1 MDNPSEG
8 SNGPL
13 DVNQASSLF
22 SAALDAP
29 TEPPESEKP
38 EKQAAAEPEAA
49 PPEAEATEA
58 PQEAEAQAPEAEP
71 TVTVKIDGKDVEVPL
86 SELKNGYQRQA
97 DYTRK
102 TMEAAEQRKAAEAE
116 RSQALQERQAYAAN
130 LQRMQ
135 AQLEGALQQQ
145 QQTNWEELLQ
155 SDPVEYLKQQHQAQA
170 RQAQLSQVYAEQQ
183 RVAALQQAEAQQAH
197 LRHLQAQQEDL
208 LAKLP
213 EWKDEA
219 KSKAEK
225 VAIREYL
232 AQQGYEPD
240 AINNIADARAVIL
253 ARKAMLYDQ
262 MVGKA
267 SAAAKKVSTLPTK
280 VERPGQGENPGLDRR
295 SSAYQRLSKT
305 GRAEDAAALFASIL

>member
-1 MDNPSEG
+1 MEI
-8 SNGPL
+8 
-13 DVNQASSLF
+13 
-22 SAALDAP
+22 
-29 TEPPESEKP
+29 K
-38 EKQAAAEPEAA
+38 
-49 PPEAEATEA
+49 
-58 PQEAEAQAPEAEP
+58 
-71 TVTVKIDGKDVEVPL
+71 L

-102 TMEAAEQRKAAEAE
+102 TMEVAEQRKAAEQQQA
-116 RSQALQERQAYAAN
+116 QALQERQAYAAN

-135 AQLEGALQQQ
+135 VQLEGALQQQ
-145 QQTNWEELLQ
+145 QQTNWEELLS
-155 SDPVEYLKQQHQAQA
+155 SDPVEYLKQQRIAQE
-170 RQAQLSQVYAEQQ
+170 RQAQLQQVYAEQQ
-183 RVAALQQAEAQQAH
+183 KVAALQQAESQNAYV
-197 LRHLQAQQEDL
+197 RHLQAQQEDL

-232 AQQGYEPD
+232 ASQGYEQN
-240 AINNIADARAVIL
+240 AIDSIADARAVIL

-280 VERPGQGENPGLDRR
+280 VERPGSGETSGITPRTAALLKLNKSG
-295 SSAYQRLSKT
+295 KV
-305 GRAEDAAALFASIL
+305 EDAARAFATIL

>member
-8 SNGPL
+8 STGPL

-22 SAALDAP
+22 SEALD
-29 TEPPESEKP
+29 P
-38 EKQAAAEPEAA
+38 EKQAAAEPAAA
-49 PPEAEATEA
+49 PPEPDAAEA
-58 PQEAEAQAPEAEP
+58 PPEAEAQAPEAEP

-102 TMEAAEQRKAAEAE
+102 TMEVSEQRKAAEAE
-116 RSQALQERQAYAAN
+116 RAQALQERQAYAAN

-170 RQAQLSQVYAEQQ
+170 RQAQLNQVYAEQQ
-183 RVAALQQAEAQQAH
+183 RISALQQAEQAQVRQSYLAQQ
-197 LRHLQAQQEDL
+197 QEEL

-213 EWKDEA
+213 EWKDA
-219 KSKAEK
+219 QKAQAEK
-225 VAIREYL
+225 TALRNYL
-232 AQQGYEPD
+232 LESGYDRQTVETITD
-240 AINNIADARAVIL
+240 AKAVLL

-267 SAAAKKVSTLPTK
+267 SAAAKRVSTLPTK
-280 VERPGQGENPGLDRR
+280 VERPGTGDNPGLDRR

-305 GRAEDAAALFASIL
+305 GKAEDAAALFATIL

>member
-8 SNGPL
+8 STGPL

-22 SAALDAP
+22 SEALD
-29 TEPPESEKP
+29 P
-38 EKQAAAEPEAA
+38 EKQAAAEPAAA
-49 PPEAEATEA
+49 PPEAQAAEA

-102 TMEAAEQRKAAEAE
+102 TMEVSEQRKAAEAE
-116 RSQALQERQAYAAN
+116 RAQALQERQAYAAN
-130 LQRMQ
+130 LHRMQ

-170 RQAQLSQVYAEQQ
+170 RQAQLNQVYAEQQ
-183 RVAALQQAEAQQAH
+183 RISALQQAEQAQVRQSYLAQQ
-197 LRHLQAQQEDL
+197 QEEL

-219 KSKAEK
+219 KAKAEK
-225 VAIREYL
+225 TALRDYL
-232 AQQGYEPD
+232 LESGYDRQTVETITD
-240 AINNIADARAVIL
+240 AKAVLL

-267 SAAAKKVSTLPTK
+267 SAAAKRVSTLPTK
-280 VERPGQGENPGLDRR
+280 VERPGTGDNPGLDRR

-305 GRAEDAAALFASIL
+305 GKAEDAAALFATIL

>member
-1 MDNPSEG
+1 MDNPTPG

-22 SAALDAP
+22 STVL
-29 TEPPESEKP
+29 EPPSEE
-38 EKQAAAEPEAA
+38 EKQAAAEPVAA
-49 PPEAEATEA
+49 PPEAEAAEA
-58 PQEAEAQAPEAEP
+58 SPEAEAQAPEAEP

-102 TMEAAEQRKAAEAE
+102 TMEVSEQRKAAEAE
-116 RSQALQERQAYAAN
+116 KAQAHQERQAYAAN

-170 RQAQLSQVYAEQQ
+170 RQAQLNQVYTEQQ
-183 RVAALQQAEAQQAH
+183 RISALQQAEQAQARQAYLAQQ
-197 LRHLQAQQEDL
+197 QEEL

-213 EWKDEA
+213 EWKDA
-219 KSKAEK
+219 QKAQAEK
-225 VAIREYL
+225 TALRDYL
-232 AQQGYEPD
+232 LESGYDRQTVETITD
-240 AINNIADARAVIL
+240 AKAVLL

-267 SAAAKKVSTLPTK
+267 SAAAKRVSTLPTK
-280 VERPGQGENPGLDRR
+280 VERPGTGDNPGLDRR

-305 GRAEDAAALFASIL
+305 GKAEDAAALFATIL

>member
-1 MDNPSEG
+1 MDNPTTG

-29 TEPPESEKP
+29 TEPPEP

-49 PPEAEATEA
+49 PPETEATEA

-71 TVTVKIDGKDVEVPL
+71 TVTVKIDGKDVELPL

-116 RSQALQERQAYAAN
+116 RSQAHQERQAYAVN

-155 SDPVEYLKQQHQAQA
+155 SDPVEYLRQQHQAQA
-170 RQAQLSQVYAEQQ
+170 RQAQLGQVYAEQQ
-183 RVAALQQAEAQQAH
+183 RMSALQQAEAQHAQM
-197 LRHLQAQQEDL
+197 RHLQSQQQDL

-213 EWKDEA
+213 EWRDDA

-225 VAIREYL
+225 VAIRDYL
-232 AQQGYEPD
+232 AEQGYEAD

-267 SAAAKKVSTLPTK
+267 SAAAKRVSTLPSK
-280 VERPGQGENPGLDRR
+280 VERPGTGENPGLDRR
-295 SSAYQRLSKT
+295 SSAYQKLSKS
-305 GRAEDAAALFASIL
+305 GRAEDAAALFATIL

>member
-29 TEPPESEKP
+29 AEPQEP

-49 PPEAEATEA
+49 PPEPAAAEA
-58 PQEAEAQAPEAEP
+58 PPEAEAQASEAEP

-102 TMEAAEQRKAAEAE
+102 TMEAAEQRRAAEAE

-130 LQRMQ
+130 LQKMQ

-183 RVAALQQAEAQQAH
+183 RISALQQAEQAQARQAYLAQQ
-197 LRHLQAQQEDL
+197 QDEL

-213 EWKDEA
+213 EWKDA
-219 KSKAEK
+219 QKAQAEK
-225 VAIREYL
+225 TALRDYL
-232 AQQGYEPD
+232 LDSGYDRQTVETITD
-240 AINNIADARAVIL
+240 AKAVLL

-267 SAAAKKVSTLPTK
+267 SAAAKKVATLPTK
-280 VERPGQGENPGLDRR
+280 VERPGMGGN
-295 SSAYQRLSKT
+295 T
-305 GRAEDAAALFASIL
+305 GIEPRTAALLKLNKSGKVEDAARAFATIL

>member
-8 SNGPL
+8 STGPL

-22 SAALDAP
+22 SEALD
-29 TEPPESEKP
+29 P
-38 EKQAAAEPEAA
+38 EKQAAAEPAAA
-49 PPEAEATEA
+49 PPEAQAAEAS
-58 PQEAEAQAPEAEP
+58 PEAEAQASEAEP
-71 TVTVKIDGKDVEVPL
+71 TVTVKIDGKNVEVPL

-102 TMEAAEQRKAAEAE
+102 TMEVSEQRKAAEAE
-116 RSQALQERQAYAAN
+116 RAQALQERQAYAAN
-130 LQRMQ
+130 LHRMQ

-183 RVAALQQAEAQQAH
+183 RMAALQQAEAQQAH
-197 LRHLQAQQEDL
+197 LRHLQAQQDAL

-213 EWKDEA
+213 EWKDDA
-219 KSKAEK
+219 RSKAEK

-232 AQQGYEPD
+232 AEQGYEPD

-267 SAAAKKVSTLPTK
+267 SAAAKRVSTLPTK
-280 VERPGQGENPGLDRR
+280 VERPGTGDNPGLDRR

-305 GRAEDAAALFASIL
+305 GRAEDAAALFATIL

>member
-1 MDNPSEG
+1 MDNPTTG

-29 TEPPESEKP
+29 TEPQEP

-49 PPEAEATEA
+49 PPETEATEA
-58 PQEAEAQAPEAEP
+58 PQEAEAQVPEAEP
-71 TVTVKIDGKDVEVPL
+71 TVTVKIDGKDVELPL

-116 RSQALQERQAYAAN
+116 RSQAHQERQAYAVN

-155 SDPVEYLKQQHQAQA
+155 SDPVEYLRQQHQAQA
-170 RQAQLSQVYAEQQ
+170 RQAQLGQVYAEQQ
-183 RVAALQQAEAQQAH
+183 RVAALQQAEAQQAQM
-197 LRHLQAQQEDL
+197 RHLQSQQQDL

-213 EWKDEA
+213 EWRDDA

-225 VAIREYL
+225 VAIRDYL

-280 VERPGQGENPGLDRR
+280 VERPGTGDNPGLDRR
-295 SSAYQRLSKT
+295 SSAYQRLSKS
-305 GRAEDAAALFASIL
+305 GRAEDAAALFAAIL

>member
-22 SAALDAP
+22 SAALEPAP
-29 TEPPESEKP
+29 EPD

-49 PPEAEATEA
+49 PPEPAAAEA
-58 PQEAEAQAPEAEP
+58 PPEAEAQAPDAEP

-102 TMEAAEQRKAAEAE
+102 TMEVSEQRKAAEAE
-116 RSQALQERQAYAAN
+116 KAQAHQERQAYAAN

-135 AQLEGALQQQ
+135 AQLEGALQEQQ
-145 QQTNWEELLQ
+145 KTNWEELLQ

-183 RVAALQQAEAQQAH
+183 RISALQQAEQAQARQAYLAQQ
-197 LRHLQAQQEDL
+197 QEEL

-213 EWKDEA
+213 EWKDA
-219 KSKAEK
+219 QKAQAEK
-225 VAIREYL
+225 TALRDYL
-232 AQQGYEPD
+232 LESGYDRQTVETITD
-240 AINNIADARAVIL
+240 AKAVLL

-262 MVGKA
+262 MVAKA

-305 GRAEDAAALFASIL
+305 GKAEDAAALFASIL

>member
-8 SNGPL
+8 STGPL

-22 SAALDAP
+22 SEALD
-29 TEPPESEKP
+29 P
-38 EKQAAAEPEAA
+38 EKQAAAEPAAA
-49 PPEAEATEA
+49 PPEPEAAEA
-58 PQEAEAQAPEAEP
+58 PPEAEAQAPEAEP

-102 TMEAAEQRKAAEAE
+102 TMEVSEQRKAAEAE
-116 RSQALQERQAYAAN
+116 RAQALQERQAYAAN

-170 RQAQLSQVYAEQQ
+170 RQAQLNQVYAEQQ
-183 RVAALQQAEAQQAH
+183 RMAALQQAEQAQVRQAYLAQQ
-197 LRHLQAQQEDL
+197 QEEL

-213 EWKDEA
+213 EWKDA
-219 KSKAEK
+219 QKAQAEK
-225 VAIREYL
+225 TALRDYL
-232 AQQGYEPD
+232 LESGYDRQTVETITD
-240 AINNIADARAVIL
+240 AKAVLL

-267 SAAAKKVSTLPTK
+267 SAAAKKVSTLPSK
-280 VERPGQGENPGLDRR
+280 VERPGTGDNPGLDRR
-295 SSAYQRLSKT
+295 SSAFQRLSKT
-305 GRAEDAAALFASIL
+305 GRAEDAAALFATIL

>member
-1 MDNPSEG
+1 MDNPTTG

-29 TEPPESEKP
+29 TEPPEP

-49 PPEAEATEA
+49 PPETEATEA

-71 TVTVKIDGKDVEVPL
+71 TVTVKIDGKDVELPL

-116 RSQALQERQAYAAN
+116 RSQAHQERQAYAVN

-155 SDPVEYLKQQHQAQA
+155 SDPVEYLRQQHQAQA
-170 RQAQLSQVYAEQQ
+170 RQAQLGQVYAEQQ
-183 RVAALQQAEAQQAH
+183 RVAALQQAEAQQAQM
-197 LRHLQAQQEDL
+197 RHLQSQQQDL

-213 EWKDEA
+213 EWRDDA

-225 VAIREYL
+225 VAIRDYL

-267 SAAAKKVSTLPTK
+267 SAAAKKVATLPTK
-280 VERPGQGENPGLDRR
+280 VERPGMGGNTGIEPRTAALL
-295 SSAYQRLSKT
+295 RLNKSGKV
-305 GRAEDAAALFASIL
+305 EDAARAFATIL

>member
-8 SNGPL
+8 STGPL
-13 DVNQASSLF
+13 DVNQATSLF
-22 SAALDAP
+22 SEALD
-29 TEPPESEKP
+29 P
-38 EKQAAAEPEAA
+38 EKQAAAEPAAA
-49 PPEAEATEA
+49 PPEPEAAEA

-102 TMEAAEQRKAAEAE
+102 TMEVSEQRKAAEAE

-170 RQAQLSQVYAEQQ
+170 RQAQLNQVYAEQQ
-183 RVAALQQAEAQQAH
+183 RVAALQQAEQAQVRQSYLAQQ
-197 LRHLQAQQEDL
+197 QEEL

-213 EWKDEA
+213 EWKDA
-219 KSKAEK
+219 QKAQAEK
-225 VAIREYL
+225 TALRDYL
-232 AQQGYEPD
+232 LESGYDRQTVETITD
-240 AINNIADARAVIL
+240 AKAVLL

-262 MVGKA
+262 MVAKA

-305 GRAEDAAALFASIL
+305 GKAEDAAALFASIL

>member
-8 SNGPL
+8 STGPL

-22 SAALDAP
+22 SAALDA
-29 TEPPESEKP
+29 TPPEP

-49 PPEAEATEA
+49 PPEAEATDA
-58 PQEAEAQAPEAEP
+58 PQEAEAQASEAEP
-71 TVTVKIDGKDVEVPL
+71 TVTVRIDGKDVEVAL

-102 TMEAAEQRKAAEAE
+102 TMEVSEQRKAAEAE
-116 RSQALQERQAYAAN
+116 KSQAHQERQAYAAN

-155 SDPVEYLKQQHQAQA
+155 SDPVEYLRQQHQAQA
-170 RQAQLSQVYAEQQ
+170 RQAQLNQVYTEQQ
-183 RVAALQQAEAQQAH
+183 RIGALQQAEAQQAH
-197 LRHLQAQQEDL
+197 ARHLQAQQEEL

-213 EWKDEA
+213 EWKDDA
-219 KSKAEK
+219 KGKAEK
-225 VAIREYL
+225 VALREYL
-232 AQQGYEPD
+232 AQQGYEAD
-240 AINNIADARAVIL
+240 AINNIADARAVVL

-267 SAAAKKVSTLPTK
+267 SAAAKKVATLPTK
-280 VERPGQGENPGLDRR
+280 VERPGMGGNTGIEPRTAALL
-295 SSAYQRLSKT
+295 RLNKSGKV
-305 GRAEDAAALFASIL
+305 EDAARAFATIL

>member
-8 SNGPL
+8 STGPL

-22 SAALDAP
+22 AEALD
-29 TEPPESEKP
+29 P

-49 PPEAEATEA
+49 PPEAAAPEA
-58 PQEAEAQAPEAEP
+58 PQEAQAQAQEEEP
-71 TVTVKIDGKDVEVPL
+71 TVTVKIDGKDVDIPL

-102 TMEAAEQRKAAEAE
+102 TMEAADTRKAAEAE
-116 RSQALQERQAYAAN
+116 RAQAHQERQAYAQN

-135 AQLEGALQQQ
+135 AQLEGTLQQQ
-145 QQTNWEELLQ
+145 QQINWEELLQ

-170 RQAQLSQVYAEQQ
+170 RQAQLNQVYAEQQ
-183 RVAALQQAEAQQAH
+183 RMSALQQAEAQQAQM
-197 LRHLQAQQEDL
+197 RHLQSQQQDL

-213 EWKDEA
+213 EWRDDA
-219 KSKAEK
+219 KSRAEK
-225 VAIREYL
+225 VAIRDYL
-232 AQQGYEPD
+232 AEQGYEAD

-267 SAAAKKVSTLPTK
+267 SAAAKKVSTLPSK
-280 VERPGQGENPGLDRR
+280 VERPGTGENPGLDRR
-295 SSAYQRLSKT
+295 SSAYQKLSKS
-305 GRAEDAAALFASIL
+305 GRAEDAAALFATIL